1 MLETD
6 EKNRILWRVAATLAV
21 NLALLVLLCSVT
33 GNAAYSC
40 LGCTGERVAVIQR
53 SLRREGLYGGE
64 ISGMYDLSLRK
75 GIKKFQQEHGLYE
88 SGEADGKTCTLLGI
102 SSKSGQC
109 FHTETELLARYLQV
123 KYPSAHFPELLN
135 EARQI
140 AESVP
145 SLAALL
151 RREEDILKLILDA
164 EPSSEAYEAACEA
177 LYEK

>member
-1 MLETD
+1 MLRTN
-6 EKNRILWRVAATLAV
+6 EKNRILWRVTATLAV

-64 ISGMYDLSLRK
+64 ISGIYDLSLRK
-75 GIKKFQQEHGLYE
+75 GIKEFQQKHGLYE
-88 SGEADGKTCTLLGI
+88 TGEADSKTAALLGI

-109 FHTETELLARYLQV
+109 FHIETELLARYLQV
-123 KYPSAHFPELLN
+123 KFPSTRFPELLN

-140 AESVP
+140 TDTVP

-177 LYEK
+177 VFEK